1 MATDKIEWGVIFIRM
16 GTGFSKKTKLET
28 RIKESRWLD
37 LSVDRIVIHK
47 NSHHI
52 EVRDTD
58 KIECLL

>member
-1 MATDKIEWGVIFIRM
+1 MIFIRI
-16 GTGFSKKTKLET
+16 GTVFSKKTKLET
-28 RIKESRWLD
+28 RIKQSRWLD